1 MIIYRIYIVPNVD
14 LSGSSIGVIY
24 DPDNLFKVVAYRKG
38 PDFEYD
44 SEKNITTLKL
54 DDDLIE
60 IFPDHETINQIKKSK
75 QIKLLDRYTDP
86 VSRIV
91 DKIFTINFDTTKEK
105 FLKYF
110 NLKE

>member
-1 MIIYRIYIVPNVD
+1 MMIYRIYIVPNID

-24 DPDNLFKVVAYRKG
+24 DSDNLFKVVAYRKG

-44 SEKNITTLKL
+44 PEKNITTLKL

>member
-1 MIIYRIYIVPNVD
+1 MIQKPK
-14 LSGSSIGVIY
+14 GTY
-24 DPDNLFKVVAYRKG
+24 DVYG
-38 PDFEYD
+38 
-44 SEKNITTLKL
+44 
-54 DDDLIE
+54 
-60 IFPDHETINQIKKSK
+60 KKSK